1 MTDAA
6 LQAASLEGAIA
17 PVGVLVG
24 ALEGAGR
31 IEAVIEADKSALA
44 PAYRGPYRA
53 VPMAEPQVLATEGL
67 RMVEDVEVAAIPL
80 ARVGNDSDGYT
91 VTIG

>member
-6 LQAASLEGAIA
+6 LQASSLVGTLS

-24 ALEGAGR
+24 AIGGDGC

-53 VPMAEPQVLATEGL
+53 VPKAEPQVLATEGL